1 MQLLKIK
8 PATQLVNGQK
18 VPCYGIYCGY
28 ELMRTVSV
36 FEYDE
41 TRTMIKAANAVINHQ
56 AKAVVDQAKRKAAA
70 KRALIIC
77 GQLTESR
84 ARLTKKTISA
94 ANLAADWST
103 DSERLRIGAMAC
115 ANAPVQQEPEFTL
128 CQDRFEEDFQ
138 REFGAGDEQQ
148 ERPVRTDQDMID
160 AGHKWSDFK

>member
-28 ELMRTVSV
+28 ELMRTVSA

-70 KRALIIC
+70 KRRIDHLRAAYRKPRKTN
-77 GQLTESR
+77 QKNNFSR
-84 ARLTKKTISA
+84 
-94 ANLAADWST
+94 
-103 DSERLRIGAMAC
+103 
-115 ANAPVQQEPEFTL
+115 
-128 CQDRFEEDFQ
+128 
-138 REFGAGDEQQ
+138 
-148 ERPVRTDQDMID
+148 
-160 AGHKWSDFK
+160 